1 METVT
6 VTTEDGQQF
15 DVDPA
20 AIQTARKFVVGVD
33 LGQAHDPTAVCVVER
48 IARWWYTTPKAQRTA
63 WLPTEYHVR
72 HLERLKL
79 ETPYP
84 AQIAH
89 IRALLKREPLL
100 SQEPTVALD
109 YTGVGRPVLDMF
121 RAARVPHL
129 LGINITS
136 GLNPEPTAVGWSVPK
151 VELVSNVQALLHAG
165 HLKIA
170 RELPEAPT
178 LLRELQDFRVNF
190 TAAGNA
196 TFGAREGMHD
206 DLVLALAIAVF
217 GVNHSKEIR
226 VLPLAL

>member
-1 METVT
+1 MEVLM
-6 VTTEDGQQF
+6 EDGNTYE
-15 DVDPA
+15 VDPA
-20 AIQTARKFVVGVD
+20 AVQTARKFVVGVD

-48 IARWWYTTPKAQRTA
+48 ISSWWYTTPKAQRTEH
-63 WLPTEYHVR
+63 LPTKYHVR

-89 IRALLKREPLL
+89 IRSLLKREPLV

-109 YTGVGRPVLDMF
+109 YTGVGRPVFDMF
-121 RAARVPHL
+121 KAARVPRL

-136 GLNPEPTAVGWSVPK
+136 GLTPEPTAVGWSVPK
-151 VELVSNVQALLHAG
+151 VELVSNVQAMLHAG

-170 RELPEAPT
+170 RELPEAGA

-190 TAAGNA
+190 TTAGNA

-217 GVNHSKEIR
+217 AVNHSKEIR
-226 VLPLAL
+226 VEPLWG